1 VGYKTCDWNSIVV
14 LIEKPTTQKRMS
26 INDSPMITELTEE
39 DFARMQRPDV
49 QAQQMSMWMQQIRR
63 GNAFS
68 NLTPAT
74 STASEKS
81 EHAELTKE
89 ASTASEKSEHAE
101 LTKEASAASEKSEH
115 AEVTQQVPAQAP
127 SVPVHYFI
135 PLVPMV
141 KIIVITKTVD
151 FVQSKVTKFSV
162 YGYVSKKIFGPK
174 DQQKIVN
181 VLEQEAVSCVIS
193 EPPVTPPPPH
203 F

>member
-1 VGYKTCDWNSIVV
+1 MGHKTCDWNSIVV
-14 LIEKPTTQKRMS
+14 LIEKPTTQKHMS
-26 INDSPMITELTEE
+26 INDSPIITELTEE
-39 DFARMQRPDV
+39 YFANMQRPDV
-49 QAQQMSMWMQQIRR
+49 HEQQRVGTYPTMSMCR

-68 NLTPAT
+68 NLTPTT
-74 STASEKS
+74 STASE
-81 EHAELTKE
+81 E
-89 ASTASEKSEHAE
+89 
-101 LTKEASAASEKSEH
+101 SEH

-127 SVPVHYFI
+127 SPSVPVHYFI
-135 PLVPMV
+135 PLVPMI

-151 FVQSKVTKFSV
+151 FVQAKVTKFSV
-162 YGYVSKKIFGPK
+162 YGYVSKKVFGPK

>member
-74 STASEKS
+74 
-81 EHAELTKE
+81 
-89 ASTASEKSEHAE
+89 STASEKSEHAE